1 MSAERVTIFLPELL
15 RLQNLSEYKVHFA
28 RWNEVVHP
36 LEVFAR
42 DKKEWQQ
49 WQEYWPGRDDF
60 NRPFIFSLIQ
70 FYHETDTWLFG
81 GIFRV
86 VTRHGDR
93 YEVELTETGHAL
105 IGRLKLRSDYR
116 SRTTRVNLEKH
127 FASFEVQEI
136 LREPYT
142 GRSFPG
148 YEDIDVA
155 FDELETLVKND
166 RPDWRAALE
175 SVRGIYLITDTK
187 TDRRYVGSAYGEQG
201 IWSRW
206 RSYIETG
213 HGGNVEL
220 KSLVSE
226 PTLAY
231 SRANFRFAL
240 LEHRSIRTPDEVI
253 LDREAFWKRILLTRG
268 EHGLNRN

>member
-116 SRTTRVNLEKH
+116 SRTTRV
-127 FASFEVQEI
+127 I
-136 LREPYT
+136 LRSTSRVLKYRKFCVSRIPDALSLAMKT
-142 GRSFPG
+142 S
-148 YEDIDVA
+148 
-155 FDELETLVKND
+155 TL
-166 RPDWRAALE
+166 R
-175 SVRGIYLITDTK
+175 
-187 TDRRYVGSAYGEQG
+187 
-201 IWSRW
+201 
-206 RSYIETG
+206 
-213 HGGNVEL
+213 
-220 KSLVSE
+220 
-226 PTLAY
+226 
-231 SRANFRFAL
+231 
-240 LEHRSIRTPDEVI
+240 
-253 LDREAFWKRILLTRG
+253 LTS
-268 EHGLNRN
+268 